1 MTKKSKRIQRG
12 GTSLSFL
19 KNKLNKLKENLDQKN
34 DEARIRSWVTN
45 ADLEIEKIRH
55 NEYIREKKEIINK
68 INQLL
73 KNKEKK
79 KLLLNFLFGRKNKE
93 SSIPKNLSNHII
105 ENIFTKIEINNLKE
119 NEILNKINKLFNNNN
134 TKKTKKNISKIM

>member
-1 MTKKSKRIQRG
+1 
-12 GTSLSFL
+12 
-19 KNKLNKLKENLDQKN
+19 
-34 DEARIRSWVTN
+34 
-45 ADLEIEKIRH
+45 
-55 NEYIREKKEIINK
+55 YIREKKEIINK

-134 TKKTKKNISKIM
+134 TKKTKKNISKIK

>member
-1 MTKKSKRIQRG
+1 MTNIKTKKSKRIQRG
-12 GTSLSFL
+12 GTSIRNL
-19 KNKLNKLKENLDQKN
+19 KYKLNKLKENLDLEN
-34 DEARIRSWVTN
+34 EEARIRGWYTN
-45 ADLEIEKIRH
+45 TDLEIEKIRH
-55 NEYIREKKEIINK
+55 NKYSREKKEIINK
-68 INQLL
+68 INQLF

-119 NEILNKINKLFNNNN
+119 NEILNKI
-134 TKKTKKNISKIM
+134 